1 MSYLFKTLIAAII
14 IVLVTE
20 VSKRSTAM
28 AAFLLALPIVSIT
41 SLLWILMET
50 KDKVKIAVLSQQTFW
65 YVLPTLPMFLLLAWL
80 LKNNIS
86 FYVSLGICCLITVVL
101 FGLTQYLLIKQ

>member
-20 VSKRSTAM
+20 LSKRSTAM

-41 SLLWILMET
+41 SFLWIWMET
-50 KDKVKIAVLSQQTFW
+50 KDKIKIADISQQTFW

-80 LKNNIS
+80 LKNDMS
-86 FYVSLGICCLITVVL
+86 FYMSLSICCLLTIGL
-101 FGLTQYLLIKQ
+101 FTLTQYLLR